1 MNITDQESWTI
12 MTRLIKAMAEVF
24 EKLAKD
30 LAEIP
35 LHLKKHEDTKD

>member
-12 MTRLIKAMAEVF
+12 MTKLLKMISEAF
-24 EKLAKD
+24 IKLAKD

-35 LHLKKHEDTKD
+35 LSLKKHEDTKD